1 MEEEIVKFKATQK
14 LDCLQV
20 DSANK
25 MFKVEGQSSDAFQK
39 KKGGFLKTAMAI
51 STYGLSKI
59 AEKAIKSSKEKTYNF
74 SDLHSFELLEDDST
88 VTSGG
93 TGLALAAT
101 ALTGSYV
108 AGAVGGIVGKKKTK
122 KVIESMIVKL
132 NVNDFDCPCIM
143 IPLITKSTKVGS
155 NEYKEAYNQAQKIV
169 SMLDLI
175 THNN

>member
-1 MEEEIVKFKATQK
+1 MEEDIMKFKATQK

-20 DSANK
+20 DSINK
-25 MFKVEGQSSDAFQK
+25 TFKVKGQSSDAFQK
-39 KKGGFLKTAMAI
+39 KKSGLVKTAMAI
-51 STYGLSKI
+51 STCGMSTVLD
-59 AEKAIKSSKEKTYNF
+59 KALKFTKEKIYSF
-74 SDLHSFELLEDDST
+74 SDLHSFELLEDNST
-88 VTSGG
+88 ITSGG

-101 ALTGSYV
+101 ALTGSYA
-108 AGAVGGIVGKKKTK
+108 AGAMGGIIGKKKTK
-122 KVIESMIVKL
+122 KIIESMIIKL

-155 NEYKEAYNQAQKIV
+155 NEYKEAYNQAQKII